1 MLMSLERIQ
10 EKWTR
15 FSVRK
20 RDQTRNLEH
29 FHESINLVL
38 AVLLGVL
45 VSFGIIG
52 PAWAD
57 LRADKPTI
65 LITGSNRGLGLE
77 FARQYAA
84 KGWNVIATCRRP
96 EEAEDLKALAL
107 EQSQVVIE
115 KVDVTSDGDVVALAL
130 KYRDQPVDIL
140 LNNAG
145 IYGDV
150 KKQKMGALEFDEL
163 EKVFAV
169 NTFGPLRMSQ
179 AFLEN
184 VAVSEQKKIISLG
197 GGIGTPRIG
206 PLVPDDYFF
215 KMSKAAHL
223 MAMATLQAK
232 VRKRGIIVS
241 MISPGMVA
249 TQHLVDSGYTGKS
262 ISAAESA
269 ALVIEQIGR
278 LDDSL
283 GGKLINYNG
292 KITPY

>member
-1 MLMSLERIQ
+1 MRKFSLAALMATFVFMVI
-10 EKWTR
+10 
-15 FSVRK
+15 
-20 RDQTRNLEH
+20 
-29 FHESINLVL
+29 
-38 AVLLGVL
+38 
-45 VSFGIIG
+45 GI
-52 PAWAD
+52 PAWAE
-57 LRADKPTI
+57 LLPDKPTI
-65 LITGSNRGLGLE
+65 LITGANRGLGLE

-96 EEAEDLKALAL
+96 DEAEDLKALAS
-107 EQSQVVIE
+107 EHDQVVIE
-115 KVDVTSDGDVVALAL
+115 KVDVTLDEDSAALAS
-130 KYRDQPVDIL
+130 KYRDQPIDIL

-150 KKQKMGALEFDEL
+150 EKQKMGALEFDEL

-206 PLVPDDYFF
+206 PLVPGDYFF

-223 MAMATLQAK
+223 MAMGSLQTE

-249 TQHLVDSGYTGKS
+249 TQHLVDSGYTGRS
-262 ISAAESA
+262 MSAAESA
-269 ALVIEQIGR
+269 ALVIEQIAQ
-278 LDDSL
+278 LDESL
-283 GGKLINYNG
+283 GGKLIDYNG
-292 KITPY
+292 KINPY